1 MYTWKLEIILNSGK
15 EITVY
20 YKGDENTSDNVAR
33 KVLVDG
39 YGGFGNVDGTAN
51 VLINIKDISAMT
63 ISAA

>member
-1 MYTWKLEIILNSGK
+1 MYKWKLEIILNSGK
-15 EITVY
+15 EITAY
-20 YKGDENTSDNVAR
+20 YKGDENASDDVAR
-33 KVLVDG
+33 KVLTYG